1 MRRQLVHKPVGMSNE
16 QLKQI
21 MTCTKLAPSTAPGTK
36 LAVALRYLLLLATS
50 TLNITAFKP

>member
-36 LAVALRYLLLLATS
+36 LAVALRYLLLPHLD
-50 TLNITAFKP
+50 